1 MRWLPGSERLQS
13 GPNRIAATD
22 FDDWVQERGLY
33 FAATWDAGWTPLL
46 EFDEP
51 GEAPKR
57 GGLLV
62 ARLGR
67 GTVVYTG
74 IAFFRQIPAAV
85 PGAWRLFAN
94 LLAIGP
100 R

>member
-1 MRWLPGSERLQS
+1 VLAD
-13 GPNRIAATD
+13 ND
-22 FDDWVQERGLY
+22 FEGWVQERGLY
-33 FAATWDAGWTPLL
+33 FAATWDSAWTPMI
-46 EFDEP
+46 EMDEP
-51 GEAPKR
+51 GESSKR
-57 GGLLV
+57 GGLLI

-94 LLAIGP
+94 LLAIGQ
-100 R
+100 